1 MVPGSMAGGMS
12 EIYQEGLR
20 IPVVKLF
27 RKGELQQDIMDILLL
42 NVRVPHE
49 RRGDH
54 NAQIAACRL
63 GARRL
68 LEVIEVNGL
77 KNVLSAFDQIISR
90 TAKRMRSAIAEIAS
104 GSYTFNDIMDGDGIN
119 TNNIPICLTI
129 KISKDNINLD
139 FEGTSLQVAGNI
151 NTTFNAVQAALT
163 LLRIDADMPSN
174 QGILDVVEINIQ
186 PAFIKLCISSA
197 GRELIPVKES

>member
-1 MVPGSMAGGMS
+1 MPIFIDGEIVAFSCNIAHHADVGGMVPGSMAGGMS

-42 NVRVPHE
+42 NVRVPNE

-68 LEVIEVNGL
+68 LEVIEENGL
-77 KNVLSAFDQIISR
+77 KNVCLRLTKSL
-90 TAKRMRSAIAEIAS
+90 AEQQDECVWPS
-104 GSYTFNDIMDGDGIN
+104 VKY
-119 TNNIPICLTI
+119 
-129 KISKDNINLD
+129 
-139 FEGTSLQVAGNI
+139 LQ
-151 NTTFNAVQAALT
+151 ALIR
-163 LLRIDADMPSN
+163 LKM
-174 QGILDVVEINIQ
+174 
-186 PAFIKLCISSA
+186 
-197 GRELIPVKES
+197 